1 MHLHQFLDIL
11 QYMSNYRNN
20 KQERLAA
27 RFKVLGHPH
36 RLAILRKLARCRR
49 EQRPLGACVA
59 EAGEGL
65 GLAPST
71 ISPHVKELR
80 QAGLITVERRGRE
93 VHCQVNEK
101 TVEEAITYLE
111 DLLAS
116 GQG

>member
-1 MHLHQFLDIL
+1 
-11 QYMSNYRNN
+11 MSNYRN
-20 KQERLAA
+20 KKLERLAA
-27 RFKVLGHPH
+27 QLKVLGHPH

-49 EQRPLGACVA
+49 QQRPLGACVA

-71 ISPHVKELR
+71 ISHHVKELR

-93 VHCQVNEK
+93 LHCCVDEK